1 LREKLL
7 KNWDSQITLIA
18 HGEHLKQ
25 SNEQIKT
32 ATAQCHG
39 TYKNSI
45 YCYLFRKK
53 PTFLL
58 KEPAMF

>member
-1 LREKLL
+1 VREKLL
-7 KNWDSQITLIA
+7 KNRDSQIALIA

-25 SNEQIKT
+25 SDEQIKT

-45 YCYLFRKK
+45 YLLPFQKK
-53 PTFLL
+53 TNFLT
-58 KEPAMF
+58 

>member
-1 LREKLL
+1 MK
-7 KNWDSQITLIA
+7 
-18 HGEHLKQ
+18 
-25 SNEQIKT
+25 QIKT

-45 YCYLFRKK
+45 YLLPFQKKK

-58 KEPAMF
+58 NPKPLTCSSQKFKEA